1 MIKGKASKPS
11 KTKMHKEI
19 LFTFKEI
26 AEATDGEWLAD
37 VGLTAGVA
45 AVVTDSRQDCSNS
58 LFLALAGENFDAHDF
73 LDTAIAQ
80 HATALCINRD
90 AVEKIACLPEIP
102 VIAVTDTLLA
112 YQQLGAYHKRRFPKL
127 KTIAV
132 TGSMGKTSTKEI
144 IRSILEAQFG
154 IDAVYATG
162 GNTNNQ
168 IGVPLNLLQLREH
181 HQACV
186 IEIGTNHHGEV
197 EPLSLICEPDVAVI
211 TTISACHLEFL
222 GDLAGVAKEKSKI
235 FSGLKKGGTAVFPI
249 LTPGIAIIQQAA
261 NSFSQL
267 QFGNSESTADVRVEY
282 LNGNLDG
289 SKIAIYL
296 PGETEL
302 VTLLK
307 MSNARTDPDYD
318 SFTLT
323 WPLTGAHQAMNAAA
337 AIAATMPLTIGKT
350 AIVEGLTNC
359 TLPGMRM
366 KISEVNGVT
375 WLNDAYN
382 ASPGSMLAVLEWLA
396 EFAEPKILCLV
407 LGDMLELG
415 EHATVA
421 HQDLLKSALTVL
433 PGTTIFAVGQA
444 MIKAGEMLPPD
455 EKKNIY
461 FYPDAETAG
470 VELKKQL
477 KPGMMV
483 LLKGS
488 RGIQL
493 EKMLEN

>member
-1 MIKGKASKPS
+1 M
-11 KTKMHKEI
+11 

-26 AEATDGEWLAD
+26 AEATGGEWLSD
-37 VGLTAGVA
+37 VGLTAGVD
-45 AVVTDSRQDCSNS
+45 AVVTDTRQDCSNS

-73 LDTAIAQ
+73 LDKAVAQ

-90 AVEKIACLPEIP
+90 AVEKIACLPDIP
-102 VIAVTDTLLA
+102 VIAVDDTLSA
-112 YQQLGAYHKRRFPKL
+112 YQQLGAYHKRRLSKL

-144 IRSILEAQFG
+144 IRSILEAEFG
-154 IDAVYATG
+154 NDAVYATA

-168 IGVPLNLLQLREH
+168 IGVPQNLLRLNRQHR
-181 HQACV
+181 ACV

-197 EPLSLICEPDVAVI
+197 EPLSLISEPDVAVI

-235 FSGLKKGGTAVFPI
+235 FAGLKKGGTAVFPGS
-249 LTPGIAIIQQAA
+249 TPEVAIIKQAA
-261 NSFSQL
+261 NSYAQL
-267 QFGNSESTADVRVEY
+267 QFGNRVSEAEVRVEY

-296 PGETEL
+296 PSETEL

-318 SFTLT
+318 YPFTLT

-337 AIAATMPLTIGKT
+337 AIAATLPLNIGKA
-350 AIVEGLTNC
+350 AIIAGLKNC

-382 ASPGSMLAVLEWLA
+382 ASPGSMLAIIEWLA
-396 EFAEPKILCLV
+396 EFAEPKKLCLV

-415 EHATVA
+415 EHSTAA
-421 HQDLLKSALTVL
+421 HQDILKSALTIL
-433 PGTTIFAVGQA
+433 PGSTVFAVGQA
-444 MIKAGEMLPPD
+444 MIKAGKLLFPD
-455 EKKNIY
+455 KKKNIS
-461 FYPDAETAG
+461 FFPDAVTART
-470 VELKKQL
+470 ELNPQL

-488 RGIQL
+488 RGIHL
-493 EKMLEN
+493 EEIL